1 MKINYWIPEN
11 MQQKTSFCGSFV
23 SVSIVMF
30 QKYAETYL
38 EPCQTSV
45 IGHFGKTVYYF
56 LLLTIF
62 AKSCIIDGWQ
72 GPKHDSST
80 TFVEFITG
88 IVRFPTAP
96 TSGCVNTESD
106 GWVAGGYC
114 ISENDEYL
122 RMLNQKC
129 WKTCGGQLFYLNF
142 SQHFYYKGVIYHHQK
157 FNLINF
163 LQKTPER

>member
-1 MKINYWIPEN
+1 

-56 LLLTIF
+56 LLLTVF

-80 TFVEFITG
+80 TFVEFIIG

-114 ISENDEYL
+114 NSENDEYL
-122 RMLNQKC
+122 RMMNQKC
-129 WKTCGGQLFYLNF
+129 CKTCGGQLFYLKF
-142 SQHFYYKGVIYHHQK
+142 SQLFYYKGVIYHHQK
-157 FNLINF
+157 FNLTNF
-163 LQKTPER
+163 LQKTPKR